1 MSASDKKKLR
11 KEQESAKL
19 TEKQISAEKE
29 SKKIRLYTI
38 AFVAVMAVVLVV
50 AICFGINQAISNSG
64 VREKKTVAY
73 TVGSHE
79 LSSVEMNYF
88 YMEAVNNFYS
98 QYSNYASL
106 LGLDASTALDQQ
118 IYNPETNETWADYF
132 LSAAKENAKA
142 AYALADAAGEAGYT
156 LSEEETAGIDSSVSN
171 LALYATMYGYSD
183 ADSYLRAMYGS
194 GSTQE
199 SFRAYMELN
208 TLAQSYYASHADSLT
223 YTDADLRAQ
232 EAENYSAYSSYS
244 FNTYYLAASR
254 FREGGTTDE
263 DGNTTYSEEEI
274 AASVAAAEEAAK
286 SLIGEEITS
295 VAQLDAAI
303 AALSVNADTTASST
317 AYTDTLYSTVSSTY
331 ADWVTDS
338 SRKAGDKTY
347 IASTSTSTDEEGNEV
362 TTTNGYFVLYF
373 TGSNDNTFPLANVRH
388 ILAAF
393 EGGTSDGN
401 GNTTYSD
408 EEKAAAKSEAEDLLA
423 QWKAGDATEDS
434 FAELA
439 NANSDDGDG
448 TTGGLYENVYP
459 GQMVTSFNDWC
470 FDDSRAA
477 GDTGI
482 VESEY
487 GYHVMYY
494 VGDSRTTYRD
504 YQIENELR
512 SADLQSWYTSLVEA
526 ATTADGDTRYI
537 RTDLVLNVR

>member
-142 AYALADAAGEAGYT
+142 AYALADAAGEAGHT

-183 ADSYLRAMYGS
+183 TDSYLRAMYGS

-373 TGSNDNTFPLANVRH
+373 AGSNDNTFPLANVRH

>member
-183 ADSYLRAMYGS
+183 TDSYLRAMYGS

-373 TGSNDNTFPLANVRH
+373 AGSNDNTFPLANVRH

>member
-183 ADSYLRAMYGS
+183 ADSYLRAMYGN

-373 TGSNDNTFPLANVRH
+373 AGSNDNTFPLANVRH

-470 FDDSRAA
+470 FDDSRAT